1 MNKKT
6 LTLTMD
12 ELLTVVKSEVIQLDS
27 RGRESLT
34 IIIDKSVCYDNNTEN
49 IHAKIVREDK
59 ND

>member
-1 MNKKT
+1 MKKT

-27 RGRESLT
+27 WGKESLT
-34 IIIDKSVCYDNNTEN
+34 IIIDKSVCYDDGKES
-49 IHAKIVREDK
+49 IHAKITRENK